1 MALVQLAAEV
11 LSLFV
16 VVSLL
21 GELPLLL
28 YAVPLLPFSLVPAVL
43 RASLPRGAA
52 APPDV
57 VPPAAA
63 DVEPQLLSVSWTPPH
78 AHSVSSPPP
87 MKNVLKTNY
96 RVMKL
101 RKYLYVYM

>member
-16 VVSLL
+16 VEFLL

-43 RASLPRGAA
+43 RAFLPRGAA

-63 DVEPQLLSVSWTPPH
+63 GVELQLLAVYWLLPH
-78 AHSVSSPPP
+78 ADSVFSPPP
-87 MKNVLKTNY
+87 CYKKRFKDHTY
-96 RVMKL
+96 P
-101 RKYLYVYM
+101 